1 MADGVVGGQRLMVEH
16 VECGGNIALLQS
28 GKQRTGF
35 DDFGAGGVDEQGA
48 GLHMRKV
55 LGGDDAA
62 RGVVQRQMDGDDVA
76 GFDELV
82 EIVDRSGTGAFE
94 MLGRHMRIPCGDLH
108 AEGAGDAGHGGAD
121 AAQSDD
127 AHATAGELQ
136 SIAAGPRPVAGLDVL
151 IELANAADELEQK
164 GEGVLGH
171 GVIAIMFGVADADL
185 QLARLIEIEV
195 AGDAGTAEH
204 DALDVPLPADG
215 AQQIVR
221 NVVAAHQQGVGI
233 LQTLGYGR
241 LVGREFLEH
250 THAGNVVERGELGLD
265 GLDHRVEHGRHH
277 DEGQIGAFALG
288 FVNLGHG
295 LHIRRPAGKASPCGF
310 PSLRPSR
317 ATIALPPA
325 PA

>member
-1 MADGVVGGQRLMVEH
+1 
-16 VECGGNIALLQS
+16 
-28 GKQRTGF
+28 
-35 DDFGAGGVDEQGA
+35 
-48 GLHMRKV
+48 
-55 LGGDDAA
+55 
-62 RGVVQRQMDGDDVA
+62 MDGDDVA

-265 GLDHRVEHGRHH
+265 GLDHRVKHGRHH

>member
-1 MADGVVGGQRLMVEH
+1 MADGVVGGQRLVVEH

-62 RGVVQRQMDGDDVA
+62 RGVVERQMDGDDAA

-82 EIVDRSGTGAFE
+82 EIVDRSGAGAFE

-108 AEGAGDAGHGGAD
+108 TEGAGDAGHGGAD

-185 QLARLIEIEV
+185 QLARLIEIDV

-204 DALDVPLPADG
+204 DALDVPLLADG
-215 AQQIVR
+215 AQQIIR

-265 GLDHRVEHGRHH
+265 GLDHRVKHGRHH

-295 LHIRRPAGKASPCGF
+295 LHIRRPTGKASPCGF

>member
-94 MLGRHMRIPCGDLH
+94 MLGRHMRIPCVDLH

-204 DALDVPLPADG
+204 DALDVPLLADG

-265 GLDHRVEHGRHH
+265 GLDHRVKHGRHH

>member
-1 MADGVVGGQRLMVEH
+1 MADGVVGGQRLVVEH

-62 RGVVQRQMDGDDVA
+62 RGVVERQMDGDDAA

-82 EIVDRSGTGAFE
+82 EIVDRSGAGAFE

-108 AEGAGDAGHGGAD
+108 TEGAGDAGHGGAD

-136 SIAAGPRPVAGLDVL
+136 SIAAGPRPVAGLDIL
-151 IELANAADELEQK
+151 IELANAADELEQE

-185 QLARLIEIEV
+185 QLARLIEIDV

-204 DALDVPLPADG
+204 DALDVPLLADG
-215 AQQIVR
+215 AQQIIR

-265 GLDHRVEHGRHH
+265 GLDHRVKHGRHH

>member
-1 MADGVVGGQRLMVEH
+1 
-16 VECGGNIALLQS
+16 
-28 GKQRTGF
+28 
-35 DDFGAGGVDEQGA
+35 
-48 GLHMRKV
+48 MR
-55 LGGDDAA
+55 
-62 RGVVQRQMDGDDVA
+62 RP
-76 GFDELV
+76 
-82 EIVDRSGTGAFE
+82 
-94 MLGRHMRIPCGDLH
+94 PCR
-108 AEGAGDAGHGGAD
+108 GAGDAGHGGAD

-221 NVVAAHQQGVGI
+221 NVVAAHQQASASFRRSAMVASSDVNSSNI
-233 LQTLGYGR
+233 RTR
-241 LVGREFLEH
+241 A
-250 THAGNVVERGELGLD
+250 TSWSAGNWALMGSIIESSTDGITTRG
-265 GLDHRVEHGRHH
+265 RSVR
-277 DEGQIGAFALG
+277 
-288 FVNLGHG
+288 
-295 LHIRRPAGKASPCGF
+295 
-310 PSLRPSR
+310 SLWVS
-317 ATIALPPA
+317 
-325 PA
+325 

>member
-1 MADGVVGGQRLMVEH
+1 M
-16 VECGGNIALLQS
+16 
-28 GKQRTGF
+28 
-35 DDFGAGGVDEQGA
+35 
-48 GLHMRKV
+48 
-55 LGGDDAA
+55 
-62 RGVVQRQMDGDDVA
+62 
-76 GFDELV
+76 
-82 EIVDRSGTGAFE
+82 
-94 MLGRHMRIPCGDLH
+94 
-108 AEGAGDAGHGGAD
+108 
-121 AAQSDD
+121 
-127 AHATAGELQ
+127 Q

-265 GLDHRVEHGRHH
+265 GLDHRVKHGRHH

-295 LHIRRPAGKASPCGF
+295 LHTRRPAGKASPCGF